1 MQRVGWRFAG
11 AAGAVRESP
20 LQGAPRRMTMTCKEE
35 YFKTFCMISR
45 ALGTTL
51 GKDALLELII
61 TNAIKTMGG
70 KAACLFLADGGQDVF
85 KPVMQK
91 GLSEDYLHAKPM
103 KARDLVEQIMSG
115 GHLHFRDATSDPR
128 LEHHEVKKGEGIASI
143 LTVPV
148 MVNDKTIGI
157 LSLYTEQI
165 RDFEPDEI
173 EFLQALAEQGGMA
186 IQRARLFDR
195 ITRNANLYL
204 DLASRIN
211 ASLDIKTILQVL
223 TEGTCKAF
231 GMKAASVFLLDEDSG
246 KLDLVSSFGLSE
258 KFINKGPVSAD
269 KSIKEALRGSAVA
282 ISDVGTDK
290 RIQYQKAFLAEGI
303 ASMLCV
309 PIKSREAVVGVMRL
323 YSGEA
328 RQYPPDLIMTV
339 DALAHTGA
347 LAIHNAS
354 IYCKVEEDKTMLE
367 KDIWIHRSYF

>member
-1 MQRVGWRFAG
+1 
-11 AAGAVRESP
+11 
-20 LQGAPRRMTMTCKEE
+20 MTMTCKEE

-70 KAACLFLADGGQDVF
+70 KAACLFMADGGQDVF

-103 KARDLVEQIMSG
+103 KARDLVEQIMRG

-128 LEHHEVKKGEGIASI
+128 LEHHELKKSEGIASI

-173 EFLQALAEQGGMA
+173 EFLSALAEQGGMA
-186 IQRARLFDR
+186 IERARLFDR
-195 ITRNANLYL
+195 IMRNATLYL

-211 ASLDIKTILQVL
+211 SQSGYQNDLAS
-223 TEGTCKAF
+223 
-231 GMKAASVFLLDEDSG
+231 
-246 KLDLVSSFGLSE
+246 
-258 KFINKGPVSAD
+258 
-269 KSIKEALRGSAVA
+269 
-282 ISDVGTDK
+282 SDRRDV
-290 RIQYQKAFLAEGI
+290 QGI
-303 ASMLCV
+303 WH
-309 PIKSREAVVGVMRL
+309 E
-323 YSGEA
+323 SGECFFA
-328 RQYPPDLIMTV
+328 Q
-339 DALAHTGA
+339 
-347 LAIHNAS
+347 
-354 IYCKVEEDKTMLE
+354 
-367 KDIWIHRSYF
+367 